1 MQKVRYT
8 TKQEIGY
15 PCISMEII
23 EVKVKWQQK
32 EFIQM
37 AVPLYKN
44 EPKWIRPLDKDIEA
58 FFDPDI
64 NKTFTNGQCTRW
76 ILQDNGKTIG
86 RVAAFVNKK
95 TANKDHDQPTGG
107 LGLFECINDQEAA
120 GLLFDTCKTWL
131 QERGMEAMDGPINF
145 GERDKWWGLLV
156 DGFEKEPNYQ
166 CNYNFP
172 YYQQLFENYGFQVYF
187 QGFTF
192 IRNTF
197 DPFHS
202 RVMQKADVL
211 NQDKDYH
218 FEHLKKKHL
227 MKYGEDFRTVYNKAW
242 AKREGVPEM
251 SSEQAAAIMN
261 KMKPI
266 IDEKIIWFAYYKG
279 EPVAFYINLPEVN
292 QIFKYV
298 NGKLDFIGKLKLIY
312 HKLRKTNKK
321 MMGLVFGV
329 APEHQGKGLDGALI
343 MATAQM
349 VQKDYRRYPILEMN
363 WVQDTNRKMIV
374 VVKQIGAE
382 IGKVH
387 NTYRKLF
394 DETKEFKRLP
404 IR

>member
-1 MQKVRYT
+1 
-8 TKQEIGY
+8 
-15 PCISMEII
+15 MEII
-23 EVKVKWQQK
+23 EVSDKTHRKL
-32 EFIQM
+32 FIQM

-44 EPKWIRPLDKDIEA
+44 EPNWIRPLDKDIEA
-58 FFDPDI
+58 FFDPEI
-64 NKTFTNGQCTRW
+64 NKTFNNGECTRW
-76 ILQDNGKTIG
+76 ILQDDGLTIG
-86 RVAAFVNKK
+86 RVAAFVNEK
-95 TANKDHDQPTGG
+95 TANKDNVQPTGG
-107 LGLFECINDQEAA
+107 LGLFECINDQKAA
-120 GLLFDTCKTWL
+120 DLLFDTCKAWL

-145 GERDKWWGLLV
+145 GERDRWWGLLV

-197 DPFHS
+197 DPFHQ
-202 RVMQKADVL
+202 RVMEKAEVL
-211 NQDKDYH
+211 NRDKDYH
-218 FEHLKKKHL
+218 FEHLKKKL
-227 MKYGEDFRTVYNKAW
+227 LVKYGEDFRTVYNKAW
-242 AKREGVPEM
+242 ANREGVPQM
-251 SSEQAAAIMN
+251 SSEQASSIMK

-298 NGKLDFIGKLKLIY
+298 NGKLDWIGKLKFLY

-329 APEHQGKGLDGALI
+329 APEHQGKGLDGALV

-387 NTYRKLF
+387 NTYRMLF

-404 IR
+404 LK